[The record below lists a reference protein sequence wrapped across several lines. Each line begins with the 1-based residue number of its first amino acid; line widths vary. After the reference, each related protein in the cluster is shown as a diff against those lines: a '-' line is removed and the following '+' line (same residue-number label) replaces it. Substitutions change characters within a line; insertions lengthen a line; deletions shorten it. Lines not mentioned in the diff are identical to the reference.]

1 MNLPAIAADLLPTI
15 WAKMPQFLWLA
26 RPDGCVDYINDFGLQ
41 YLGVKPEEIV
51 GWSWMQ
57 VLHPADREPT
67 MHAWLE
73 AVAQK
78 VPIEVRYRMLTAGG
92 AFRWNIV
99 RAHPVHDAAGNVLAY
114 VGTCTDVDDWKQ
126 SLRDLS
132 SANREIE
139 GLRALLD
146 CYETHTDIGI
156 GVVDPDLRFLR
167 INSRLAAINGLG
179 RHEHLGRS
187 IVELL
192 PRLAS
197 SLEPILRQVVATSK
211 PVLDVQLCGETPA
224 AHGQVRAWIGN
235 YFPVVLANEMMGVVM
250 IIREVHDGEQKSLRS
265 EPEVQG
271 RAANSSSH
279 AA

>member
-1 MNLPAIAADLLPTI
+1 MNLPAPATDLLPEI
-15 WAKMPQFLWLA
+15 WAKVPQFLWLA
-26 RPDGCVDYINDFGLQ
+26 RPDGCVDYINDFGLE
-41 YLGVKPEEIV
+41 YLGVKPDEIT

-73 AVAQK
+73 AVSLKA
-78 VPIEVRYRMLTAGG
+78 PIEVRYRMLTAGG
-92 AFRWNIV
+92 AFRWNLV
-99 RAHPVHDAAGNVLAY
+99 RAQPVHDATGSVIAY

-146 CYETHTDIGI
+146 CYETYTDIGI

-167 INSRLAAINGLG
+167 INSRLAEINGFD
-179 RHEHLGRS
+179 RHTHLGRS

-197 SLEPILRQVVATSK
+197 TLEPILRQVVATLE
-211 PVLDVQLCGETPA
+211 PVLAVRLRGETPA
-224 AHGQVRAWIGN
+224 APGKMRAWIGD
-235 YFPVVLANEMMGVVM
+235 YYPVVLANEMLGVAM
-250 IIREVHDGEQKSLRS
+250 IIREFHDGERMALRK

-271 RAANSSSH
+271 RCESTSSH